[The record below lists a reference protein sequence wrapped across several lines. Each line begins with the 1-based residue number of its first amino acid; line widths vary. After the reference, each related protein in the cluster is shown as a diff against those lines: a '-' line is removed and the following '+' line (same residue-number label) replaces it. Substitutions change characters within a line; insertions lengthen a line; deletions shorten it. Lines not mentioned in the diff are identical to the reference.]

1 MKSKNVAGLLALFF
15 GSFGVHLFYLGRP
28 LAGILYALFCWTFI
42 PTILA
47 FIQAIIYFSYNT
59 DKFNAKYNP
68 EYVRAETEK
77 VNREKIMALG
87 ALNSLLQSGQITREE
102 YNKRAK
108 SLE

>member
-15 GSFGVHLFYLGRP
+15 GSLGVHLFYLGRP
-28 LAGILYALFCWTFI
+28 WMGILYALFCWTLI

-68 EYVRAETEK
+68 EYVKTETEK
-77 VNREKIMALG
+77 VNREKIVALG
-87 ALNSLLQSGQITREE
+87 ALNSLLQSGQISQEE
-102 YNKRAK
+102 YNERAK
-108 SLE
+108 GLA